1 MDKRMMADA
10 EGLVWKEVEKGK
22 QFVRAVGEWF
32 GSGVE
37 GGISDY
43 QLKVIGQKC
52 GVVVK
57 DEVVEDFQYAHD
69 HGRGLGHGQEVK
81 DATVHSVQEV
91 ILA

>member
-37 GGISDY
+37 GG
-43 QLKVIGQKC
+43 LVIINSRLLDRSAGSWS
-52 GVVVK
+52 
-57 DEVVEDFQYAHD
+57 
-69 HGRGLGHGQEVK
+69 RMRWWRILSTPMSMGLDLGT
-81 DATVHSVQEV
+81 DRR
-91 ILA
+91 

>member
-1 MDKRMMADA
+1 MIADA

-32 GSGVE
+32 GAGSD

-43 QLKVIGQKC
+43 QLKVLAQRC

-57 DEVVEDFQYAHD
+57 DEDYEFGQ
-69 HGRGLGHGQEVK
+69 GIGQELGK
-81 DATVHSVQEV
+81 DSSVHSVQEV
-91 ILA
+91 FA